1 LTFSISWL
9 TKSKRGESVFSTWLN
24 TMNIPNRRS
33 ARLKVLEHETHHVNL
48 SDIRFPRQ
56 LEADNADVTIRRTLM
71 ARTVKLWPGGALDV
85 FVIAMSDPLEKAL
98 RKARLQGQ
106 IIYGFEAISDKL
118 DNEKKG
124 IMNVRERKDVP
135 YGDRVSRLL
144 LFSNDGAERFYR
156 HIEQLLQMH
165 APRLLGCLLDING
178 DALGH
183 LITGKDSKVKIIMAE
198 HKEAVSETLRA
209 VVAGHER

>member
-1 LTFSISWL
+1 M
-9 TKSKRGESVFSTWLN
+9 K
-24 TMNIPNRRS
+24 
-33 ARLKVLEHETHHVNL
+33 L

-56 LEADNADVTIRRTLM
+56 LEVDNTDVTIRQTLM

-85 FVIAMSDPLEKAL
+85 SVIAMSEPLKKAL
-98 RKARLQGQ
+98 WKARLQGR
-106 IIYGFEAISDKL
+106 IICGFEAISDKL
-118 DNEKKG
+118 DNEKRG
-124 IMNVRERKDVP
+124 IMNVRERKDAP

-165 APRLLGCLLDING
+165 APRLLGCLLDIDG

-183 LITGKDSKVKIIMAE
+183 LITGKDSKVKIVMAE
-198 HKEAVSETLRA
+198 HKESVSDTLRA
-209 VVAGHER
+209 VVAGHDPFLLGASPSSL